1 MIILFIKGKVTKE
14 LELKHLST
22 KIQEVTSNA
31 AIAGK
36 NGKQYVRLTLTI
48 PGTQGAFLDKVIP
61 DIDGFTDAPVV
72 YQCYAQVVENTF
84 VNR

>member
-1 MIILFIKGKVTKE
+1 MLLKGKVTKD

-22 KIQEVTSNA
+22 KIQEVSSNV

-48 PGTQGAFLDKVIP
+48 PGTQGAFLVKVIP

-72 YQCYAQVVENTF
+72 YQCNTQVVENTF